1 MPKQGKTTQQQK
13 YIVYVWILGKET
25 FFQQVFKEREVQHCE
40 RRKVSD
46 DLSRECN
53 KKKNEH
59 SLRCTAET

>member
-1 MPKQGKTTQQQK
+1 MDSRKRDYFPTSFQREKTLK
-13 YIVYVWILGKET
+13 H
-25 FFQQVFKEREVQHCE
+25 FE

-53 KKKNEH
+53 KKNEH